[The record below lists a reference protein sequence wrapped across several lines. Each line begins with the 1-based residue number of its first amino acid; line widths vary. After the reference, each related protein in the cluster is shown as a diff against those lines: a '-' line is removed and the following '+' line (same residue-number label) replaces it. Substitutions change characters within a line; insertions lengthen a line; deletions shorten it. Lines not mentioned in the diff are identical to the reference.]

1 MWRFKLYLGKFNL
14 PNAKRTFWSKK
25 ELVNKSL
32 PFQKMLFQ
40 NSISKSFLPNCK
52 NFSLLTENPLCVII
66 TYIYAGDGTYCSP
79 RFRNLEEISR

>member
-14 PNAKRTFWSKK
+14 PSAKEHFGAKK
-25 ELVNKSL
+25 EFVNKSL

-40 NSISKSFLPNCK
+40 NLISKSFLLNCK

-66 TYIYAGDGTYCSP
+66 IYIYAGDGTYCSP